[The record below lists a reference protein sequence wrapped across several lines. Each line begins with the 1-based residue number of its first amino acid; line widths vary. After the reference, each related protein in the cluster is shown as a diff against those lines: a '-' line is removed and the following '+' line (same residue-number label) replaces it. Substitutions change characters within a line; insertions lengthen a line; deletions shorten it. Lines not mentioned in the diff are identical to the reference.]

1 MKVLKSRRSVSF
13 IIITFLIAG
22 IYIAG
27 TSHLAFAQEKRIRVL
42 GREQQGKSMEVM
54 NKIVKGFEEKNPGVK
69 VEVEF
74 AAFDELMTKMVTAIQ
89 ANRAYEAVQ
98 GPSWSMAA
106 NLGARQLIVPLNDV
120 VDALGRDDYIK
131 GLLPDFW
138 GNNFQIPYWSY
149 ACGLWYRA
157 DLFKN
162 NGLKPPETWDDMLNA
177 AKTLTKGD
185 QYGYSLIYGP
195 TGWTNEHLV
204 MYYYANGGKV
214 CDKDFNIVFDKE
226 PYRTYMRETLEFF
239 KKLKPYSPPGAVDY
253 SWNEG
258 QIAFAQGK
266 VAMSPYWMRLLD
278 NVVTHNPAIEPYTRL
293 THIPLGPHGKMRGAG
308 GGAHGWVVMAQ
319 SRYPELGKAFV
330 KYFMSG
336 ENYVDFLLAIPAM
349 YQPSTKSYSQNARW
363 LSHPLIQSHKQ
374 DLMIASEAA
383 KMPLEITAE
392 WTTEDPKLWNM
403 FGEQVMYGKA
413 LTNFVHKVLVRG
425 DDIGKAI
432 DEAAQATREELTDSK
447 KTVLQ
452 EIGEQNLVRIMGKAR
467 FDETYKGIK

>member
-1 MKVLKSRRSVSF
+1 MKVLKSKRSVSF

-27 TSHLAFAQEKRIRVL
+27 TSHLAFAQEKKIRVL

-69 VEVEF
+69 VEVEW
-74 AAFDELMTKMVTAIQ
+74 ASLDQLMTKMITAIQ
-89 ANRAYEAVQ
+89 ANRAYEVVQ
-98 GPSWSMAA
+98 GPTLSMAA
-106 NLGARQLIVPLNDV
+106 NLGVRQLIVPLNDV

-131 GLLPDFW
+131 GLMRDFW

-149 ACGLWYRA
+149 GCGLWYRD
-157 DLFKN
+157 DLFKKQ
-162 NGLKPPETWDDMLNA
+162 GLKPPETWDDMLKA
-177 AKTLTKGD
+177 AQALTKGD

-195 TGWTNEHLV
+195 TGWTNEHLLI
-204 MYYYANGGKV
+204 YYYANGGKI

-239 KKLKPYSPPGAVDY
+239 KKLKPFSPPGSVDY

-278 NVVTHNPAIEPYTRL
+278 NVVTHNPAIEPDTRL
-293 THIPLGPHGKMRGAG
+293 VHIPLGPHGKMRGAG

-319 SRYPELGKAFV
+319 SHYPELGKAFI
-330 KYFMSG
+330 KDFMSG
-336 ENYVDFLLAIPAM
+336 ENYVDFLLAIPGM
-349 YQPSTKSYSQNARW
+349 YQPSRKSYSQNARW
-363 LSHPLIQSHKQ
+363 LSHPIIQKHKE
-374 DLMIASEAA
+374 DLMIATEAA
-383 KMPLEITAE
+383 RLPNEITLE
-392 WTTEDPKLWNM
+392 WTPEDPNLWNVFAEPLM
-403 FGEQVMYGKA
+403 FGKPI
-413 LTNFVHKVLVRG
+413 TDFVQKVLVKG
-425 DDIGKAI
+425 EDIGKAI
-432 DEAAQATREELTDSK
+432 DEAAQATRADLTDSK

-452 EIGEQNLVRIMGKAR
+452 EIGEQNLVRIMGKVRLDA
-467 FDETYKGIK
+467 TYKGIK